1 METVSTYHLVRNEDL
16 NHHNTLFAG
25 RIAEWMVETGYITAT
40 EFLQTNNVVCVN
52 IHDIQFKR
60 PVHCGEVV
68 HLNGTVVR
76 TGHSSLTVN
85 VCMIA
90 AKALTAEGVFT
101 FVHVDETGR
110 AKSHGRSIITGKE
123 SEKMLKDK
131 PSCVDEK

>member
-25 RIAEWMVETGYITAT
+25 RIAEWMVETGYIAAT

-68 HLNGTVVR
+68 HLNGAVVR

-85 VCMIA
+85 VYMLA
-90 AKALTAEGVFT
+90 ADALTAEGSFI

-110 AKSHGRSIITGKE
+110 ARPHGKSFMTERE
-123 SEKMLKDK
+123 PEKMPKG
-131 PSCVDEK
+131 